1 MRLNGSLTLQ
11 IAELYERGVKLVIS
25 DAGLC
30 GSTPHT
36 LTVMLHWKGKREA
49 IKELEVKTMEQHVW
63 TVADRVAHRQKLY
76 RANRTQ
82 ELSVCPGL
90 RRLHD

>member
-1 MRLNGSLTLQ
+1 MKF
-11 IAELYERGVKLVIS
+11 AELYERSVKLVIS

-49 IKELEVKTMEQHVW
+49 IKELEVKTIERHVW
-63 TVADRVAHRQKLY
+63 TVADRVAHRQKLN
-76 RANRTQ
+76 RANRAE
-82 ELSVCPGL
+82 ELSA
-90 RRLHD
+90 